1 MTGLSLYNFRSNF
14 LDLENDV
21 IWVFCEYAS
30 EERRRIDKMISSCII
45 RLLIVSCIRKNQY
58 IPKLGGFYKNEEILL
73 GGCLTVKN

>member
-21 IWVFCEYAS
+21 IWVFCENAW
-30 EERRRIDKMISSCII
+30 EERIRIERMMSRCFTWFPIFWF
-45 RLLIVSCIRKNQY
+45 RKTQV
-58 IPKLGGFYKNEEILL
+58 IPEYGGFYKNVGVLL